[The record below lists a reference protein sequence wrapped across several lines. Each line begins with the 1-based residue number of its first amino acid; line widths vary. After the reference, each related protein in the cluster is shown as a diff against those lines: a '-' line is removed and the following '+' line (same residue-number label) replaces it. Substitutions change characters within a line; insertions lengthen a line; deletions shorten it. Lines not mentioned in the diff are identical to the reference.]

1 MLVTKLIIY
10 RHNIQMR
17 IELLLFH
24 FSLEKHKVI
33 QLF

>member
-10 RHNIQMR
+10 RHDIQMR
-17 IELLLFH
+17 IELFH